1 MIKELLAQAKIDNS
15 KLTKLP
21 EVKANQGSISDIMA
35 VVFGVAGAI
44 AVLIVVI
51 AGLNLITGGDNP
63 EKISRA
69 KNAII
74 YSLIGLAIVL
84 LAYSIVIALL
94 GQF

>member
-21 EVKANQGSISDIMA
+21 EVKADQGSIGDIMA

-84 LAYSIVIALL
+84 LAYSIVITLL

>member
-1 MIKELLAQAKIDNS
+1 
-15 KLTKLP
+15 
-21 EVKANQGSISDIMA
+21 
-35 VVFGVAGAI
+35 
-44 AVLIVVI
+44 VI

-84 LAYSIVIALL
+84 LAYSIVITLL